1 MANKFQLKRTTV
13 SGRTANTTDSGNTS
27 FIDKGELAVNLADRK
42 VFSSD
47 SANAL
52 FEVGSN
58 LSSLSV
64 GSIVANGSLGTSGQ
78 VLTTNSSGVY
88 WATAG
93 GGVNADQVTYTY
105 TIAAN
110 TTVISGADDA
120 TQTLSYTAGLESVFI
135 NGSRQIS
142 GVDYNTTN
150 SAAITLTSNVI
161 AGEVVQ
167 VITWQG
173 AVNSANVDAQY
184 TWTNTHTFNSLLTAA
199 NSIYLT
205 GGGDVIISSA
215 GVGGANANTS
225 FYNDASDLYVNVNNA
240 IRAYIASN
248 GNFGVGNTSPAH
260 RFRVD
265 GNVSYSGTLFTAGI
279 SANGSVG
286 SSGQILTS
294 NGSQAYWQ
302 TQQFRTAGQTV
313 VSANTTLDSTY
324 LGENILVVTA
334 DITITLPSSGFD
346 SGTLAFISNVSG
358 GKVNLSYAY
367 AGDGPTVL
375 YPNDS
380 VILCTDGN
388 GASLYWRQYSYTNT
402 LQLEPIVAVSALD
415 VDCSKGTY
423 FTKTIAANS
432 TFTFSN
438 VPTSVAYSFTLEVTH
453 TSGTITWPAAVK
465 WPSDTAP
472 TLTTGKTHLFMFT
485 TANGGTRWRGS
496 ALVDYVN

>member
-27 FIDKGELAVNLADRK
+27 FIDKGELAINLADRK

-47 SANAL
+47 SANAI

-58 LSSLSV
+58 LTSLSV
-64 GSIVANGSLGTSGQ
+64 GSIVANGSLGTNGQ

-88 WATAG
+88 WSTVAS

-173 AVNSANVDAQY
+173 AVNSANAGAQY
-184 TWTNTHTFNSLLTAA
+184 TWTNTHTFSNTVTFS
-199 NSIYLT
+199 
-205 GGGDVIISSA
+205 
-215 GVGGANANTS
+215 GA
-225 FYNDASDLYVNVNNA
+225 
-240 IRAYIASN
+240 
-248 GNFGVGNTSPAH
+248 
-260 RFRVD
+260 
-265 GNVSYSGTLFTAGI
+265 I
-279 SANGSVG
+279 SANGTLG
-286 SSGQILTS
+286 TAGQILTS
-294 NGSQAYWQ
+294 NGSTTYWQ

-313 VSANTTLDSTY
+313 ISANTTLDSTY

-334 DITITLPSSGFD
+334 GVTITLPSSGFN

-358 GKVNLSYAY
+358 GKINLSYAF

-388 GASLYWRQYSYTNT
+388 GASLYWRQYSYTNA

-453 TSGTITWPAAVK
+453 TSGTITWPTAVK

-472 TLTTGKTHLFMFT
+472 ALTTGKTHLFMFT

>member
-1 MANKFQLKRTTV
+1 MANQIQIKRTSVT
-13 SGRTANTTDSGNTS
+13 GRAANTTTLTNP
-27 FIDKGELAVNLADRK
+27 GELALNMTDGIMYSTNGSS
-42 VFSSD
+42 VFEIG
-47 SANAL
+47 A
-52 FEVGSN
+52 N
-58 LSSLSV
+58 LSSINV
-64 GSIVANGSLGTSGQ
+64 RGGFKANGSLGTAGQ
-78 VLTTNSSGVY
+78 VLSSNGTGVY
-88 WATAG
+88 WATSSTL
-93 GGVNADQVTYTY
+93 NAQQAVYTY
-105 TIAAN
+105 TLAAN
-110 TTVISGADDA
+110 TTVIQGADDNA
-120 TQTLSYTAGLESVFI
+120 ATLSYTAGLENVFI
-135 NGSRQIS
+135 NGVRQIGG
-142 GVDYNTTN
+142 GVDYTTTN
-150 SAAITLTSNVI
+150 STAITLTANAI

-167 VITWQG
+167 VVAWEGT
-173 AVNSANVDAQY
+173 VNTTNVNAQFV
-184 TWTNTHTFNSLLTAA
+184 WTNTHVFNSLVTVSNNLFI
-199 NSIYLT
+199 N

-215 GVGGANANTS
+215 GVGGATANTT
-225 FYNDASDLYVNVNNA
+225 FYNDASDLYINVNNA

-248 GNFGVGNTSPAH
+248 GNFGVGNTTPTDK
-260 RFRVD
+260 FRVE
-265 GNVSYSGTLFTAGI
+265 GNISYSGNLIARAV

-286 SSGQILTS
+286 TNGQILTS
-294 NGSQAYWQ
+294 NGSTTYWQ

-367 AGDGPTVL
+367 AGDGPTIL
-375 YPNDS
+375 YPGDS

-402 LQLEPIVAVSALD
+402 LALEPVVAVSALD

-438 VPTSVAYSFTLEVTH
+438 VPASGNAYSFTLEVTH